1 MKSKKPR
8 NILMLSMK
16 LNNKM
21 INKKIRNII
30 LIILGILILT
40 GGLIY
45 YFNYSLNIVRQD
57 YGMKILELDRQ
68 FSENLLNL
76 KNQVSALGSNLS
88 SQIEFMDADLQN
100 SKKQNQQETS
110 TLSNLIDQIEQQ
122 SNIKLNE
129 LKDELKNIKIKSAD
143 FSAIVD
149 DVLQSTVSI
158 KTNVWQGSGA
168 IIDRK
173 GYIVTNVHVISGA
186 STVKAVTYSGSTYDV
201 NALIGYDG
209 QADIAVLKI
218 DAPDLRAFSFGN
230 SGDVRI
236 GEKVIAA
243 GNPAGLAFTVT
254 EGIVSAF
261 RTFNGINYLQTD
273 VPINPGNSGGP
284 LINTKGE
291 IVGINNFKAGG
302 FEGLGFAISSNNVK
316 GVVNKIISDYEAGHN
331 P

>member
-1 MKSKKPR
+1 MLKKTQ
-8 NILMLSMK
+8 
-16 LNNKM
+16 
-21 INKKIRNII
+21 NII
-30 LIILGILILT
+30 LGAILILILV
-40 GGLIY
+40 GSAVI
-45 YFNYSLNIVRQD
+45 YFNYQIKVVRMDYESRISELGEQTAENIQAVRGAIAQ
-57 YGMKILELDRQ
+57 
-68 FSENLLNL
+68 
-76 KNQVSALGSNLS
+76 LGINLS
-88 SQIEFMDADLQN
+88 SQIGLVDTNLQ
-100 SKKQNQQETS
+100 SFKVQNQVQIS

-143 FSAIVD
+143 FSAIVN

-158 KTNVWQGSGA
+158 KTNVGQGSGA

-173 GYIVTNVHVISGA
+173 GYIITNVHVISGA
-186 STVKAVTYSGSTYDV
+186 STVKAATYSGKTYDV
-201 NALIGYDG
+201 NVLAGYDS

-218 DAPDLRAFSFGN
+218 DAPDLRAFNFGD
-230 SGDVRI
+230 SDSVKI

-261 RTFNGINYLQTD
+261 RTFNDIKYIQTD

-291 IVGINNFKAGG
+291 VIGINNFKVGG
-302 FEGLGFAISSNNVK
+302 FEGLGFAISSNEARSIAS
-316 GVVNKIISDYEAGHN
+316 KIISDYEAKQN
-331 P
+331 Q